1 MELITKRLRLRDYV
15 LNDAQALENA
25 LSNPFIAQYV
35 LSAHKKYSISDA
47 EEWISFCI
55 KENQKNPRLIYD
67 LGIELQRSSG
77 IIGEVSLFLTNRKR
91 KTAELGYFLCEEF
104 WKQGIMT
111 EALNRLVEFS
121 FDELK
126 ISELLIR
133 TSVNNPDSNRLAR
146 RIGFSY
152 QRTEPQVIFSDTAG
166 NFPEINIYALKSR

>member
-1 MELITKRLRLRDYV
+1 MELATKRLKLRDYT

-25 LSNPFIAQYV
+25 LTNPFIAQYV
-35 LSAHKKYSISDA
+35 FSAHKRYSISDA

-55 KENQKNPRLIYD
+55 KESQKNPRLIYS

-77 IIGEVSLFLTNRKR
+77 IIGEASLFLTNRKR

-126 ISELLIR
+126 INELLIR

-146 RIGFSY
+146 RIGFLY
-152 QRTEPQVIFSDTAG
+152 QRAEPQIIFSDIVG
-166 NFPEINIYALKSR
+166 NFPDMNIYTLKSK